1 MIKFNPEV
9 EKLNNKFI
17 SECNCVHEESRLE
30 DVVKQMFSN
39 ELKCDVYKERYTDG
53 IAMLEQCGGN
63 CNAVLESKLFK
74 KVKKFT
80 RAKFCKTLAQL
91 GCYVNNLKL
100 EKNVRIGIITTNKG
114 VWSGII
120 PEQTLSGLHK
130 LVSKHNIA
138 PSQTWRIPEIRE
150 YIYREVAYN
159 SLYKDVIQLENV
171 NMYNFIHNVK
181 NISVEWKLQ

>member
-1 MIKFNPEV
+1 M
-9 EKLNNKFI
+9 
-17 SECNCVHEESRLE
+17 
-30 DVVKQMFSN
+30 
-39 ELKCDVYKERYTDG
+39 
-53 IAMLEQCGGN
+53 
-63 CNAVLESKLFK
+63 
-74 KVKKFT
+74 
-80 RAKFCKTLAQL
+80 
-91 GCYVNNLKL
+91 
-100 EKNVRIGIITTNKG
+100 
-114 VWSGII
+114 WSGII